1 MDRIE
6 LSRARVLKG
15 SVSIPPDKSISHRA
29 ILFSSI
35 AKGKSVV
42 KNILRARDIDATLE
56 ACRSLGVVM
65 EDRGDHFI
73 IHGRG
78 LSGLSEPA
86 NIIDC
91 GNSGTTMRLMSGIL
105 AAHPF
110 FSVLTGDASL
120 RQRPMARIIEPLSL
134 MGAEICARG
143 GNRFPPLGIKGTQL
157 KPISYEMPIA
167 SAQVKSS
174 LILAGLF
181 ADGKTI
187 ITEPVRSRDHSEKM
201 LLSLGANVRVK
212 DLTITVKGG
221 KDLSPSEITVPG
233 DFSSAAFFIVA
244 ALMIPSSEIML
255 KKVGIN
261 PSRTGLLTIL
271 KQMGAR
277 INLTNIQDVSGEL
290 VADISCTGG
299 DRLRAVH
306 IEKEVIPSLIDEVPV
321 LCVISAVADGITTIR
336 GAEELRVKESDR
348 IASMTSELRK
358 MGVTIEEYPDGIS
371 IRGPADFRGATLES
385 HGDHRIAMALAVA
398 ALAAKGT
405 SYIEGSSAVD
415 ISFPGFFD
423 ALRSLTR

>member
-358 MGVTIEEYPDGIS
+358 MGVTMLYCCVAIYRRTRSCWWLSIS
-371 IRGPADFRGATLES
+371 MMKIRPLLLLPFRIISAC
-385 HGDHRIAMALAVA
+385 M
-398 ALAAKGT
+398 T
-405 SYIEGSSAVD
+405 SWPV
-415 ISFPGFFD
+415 
-423 ALRSLTR
+423 